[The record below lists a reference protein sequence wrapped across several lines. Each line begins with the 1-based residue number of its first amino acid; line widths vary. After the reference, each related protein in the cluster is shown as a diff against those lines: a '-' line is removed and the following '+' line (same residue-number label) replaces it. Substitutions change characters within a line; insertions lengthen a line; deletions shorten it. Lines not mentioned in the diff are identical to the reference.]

1 MAKQSNRNR
10 QTQQAGPGGRPQAG
24 SRPRQGTSQKGQNP
38 VRKAFTVVIC
48 VVVALS
54 LMLPVTGIGM
64 ASCSSSA
71 QDQQAQEAQQVQE
84 GQAGQDQQGQQDQ
97 PQDQPQ
103 P

>member
-1 MAKQSNRNR
+1 MAKQGNRSR
-10 QTQQAGPGGRPQAG
+10 QTPQGGQGGRSQSSG
-24 SRPRQGTSQKGQNP
+24 RPRPGTPQKGQNP

-71 QDQQAQEAQQVQE
+71 QDQQAQQAQDQQQDQQQAQE
-84 GQAGQDQQGQQDQ
+84 GQQGQQDQ
-97 PQDQPQ
+97 DQQQ